1 MAVGRNESRSVRLY
15 LEALSAARPKRGRK
29 RTPES
34 VSKRLA
40 AIDEELM
47 SADPLSRVHLVQEHM
62 DLTAEMASMGE
73 TIDIAELEADFVTS
87 AKAYSDRK
95 GISHA
100 AWRTVGVDPA
110 VLLKAGISR

>member
-1 MAVGRNESRSVRLY
+1 MAVGRNESRSIRLY

-40 AIDEELM
+40 AIDEELI
-47 SADPLSRVHLVQEHM
+47 STDPLSRVHLVQEKM
-62 DLTAEMASMGE
+62 DLNEEMASMGE

-87 AKAYSDRK
+87 AKAYSDRT